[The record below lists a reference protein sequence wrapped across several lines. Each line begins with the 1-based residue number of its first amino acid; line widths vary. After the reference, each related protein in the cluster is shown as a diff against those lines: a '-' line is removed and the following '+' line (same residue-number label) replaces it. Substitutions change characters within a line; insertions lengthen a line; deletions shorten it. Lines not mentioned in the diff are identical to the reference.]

1 MKRNISIHFCPYQ
14 RRSITCRVHRCNTIS
29 FLCTHVYRVHPL
41 KSGWFHVLA
50 NPVLHGVSPAAMNRQ
65 EAFAAASMDGGAPC
79 VVLVRPRVQANLG
92 AVAQAMLNFGLSEL
106 RLVDPFVDHLGP
118 EALERARGATRVL
131 EKAKVYASVEEATK
145 GLTLTMAA
153 TARLSRKGGDGGSF
167 GGFGLTETFA
177 ETSSNEQNAPSGGSS
192 ESSSSGSSHVAAA
205 ATEPTDSSSPQ
216 CASEKEKAD
225 LATVLAKQSHS
236 PRSCAEALRLV
247 AARNQKSGFLLG
259 PEGMGLTVADLM
271 HATDLVHVPTHP
283 AFSSLNIA
291 AALTILAYESWTA
304 RYGDSFSVAQDGSVV
319 ADLNIRDQP
328 SQSIISN

>member
-1 MKRNISIHFCPYQ
+1 M
-14 RRSITCRVHRCNTIS
+14 
-29 FLCTHVYRVHPL
+29 YRVHPL

-50 NPVLHGVSPAAMNRQ
+50 NQVLHGVSPAAMNRQ

-153 TARLSRKGGDGGSF
+153 TARLSRKGGEGGSF
-167 GGFGLTETFA
+167 GGFGLTESFA
-177 ETSSNEQNAPSGGSS
+177 ETSSGEQSVSTSS
-192 ESSSSGSSHVAAA
+192 DSSSGSSHDAAA
-205 ATEPTDSSSPQ
+205 AEPSDSSSPQ

-225 LATVLAKQSHS
+225 LAIVLAKQSHS

-304 RYGDSFSVAQDGSVV
+304 RYGDNFSVAQDGSVV

-328 SQSIISN
+328 PQSANVN

>member
-1 MKRNISIHFCPYQ
+1 
-14 RRSITCRVHRCNTIS
+14 
-29 FLCTHVYRVHPL
+29 
-41 KSGWFHVLA
+41 VLA

-177 ETSSNEQNAPSGGSS
+177 ETSSNEQYVPSGGS
-192 ESSSSGSSHVAAA
+192 GSSHDTAA

-328 SQSIISN
+328 SQSVTSN